1 MRFWKFILVL
11 LLATGYGAYYY
22 KVPAKVY
29 ASLQALNFKPSGFE
43 SDTVRPPA
51 PKRPATSVREFTAA
65 VTRVVDGDT
74 IVIDTGQKVRYI
86 GINTPESVDPRK
98 PVQCFGAEASARN
111 KALVEAK
118 EVKLVKDVSET
129 DKYGRLLRYV
139 YLADGTF
146 VNLELVKEG
155 YARVDTFPP
164 DVKFSKE
171 FVAADK
177 AARLAQKGLWSACK

>member
-1 MRFWKFILVL
+1 MLVVAAFL
-11 LLATGYGAYYY
+11 LVGYAGYYY

-29 ASLQALNFKPSGFE
+29 ASLQTLNFKPSGFE
-43 SDTVRPPA
+43 TDTYSKTA
-51 PKRPATSVREFTAA
+51 KRPVIRPGKQEFTAM
-65 VTRVVDGDT
+65 VIRVVDGDT

-86 GINTPESVDPRK
+86 GMNSPETVDPRK
-98 PVQCFGAEASARN
+98 PVQCFGKEASARD
-111 KALVEAK
+111 KELVNGK

-139 YLADGTF
+139 YLMDGTF

-155 YARVDTFPP
+155 FARVDTFPP

-171 FVAADK
+171 FVAADR
-177 AARLAQKGLWSACK
+177 AARLAQKGLWSVCK